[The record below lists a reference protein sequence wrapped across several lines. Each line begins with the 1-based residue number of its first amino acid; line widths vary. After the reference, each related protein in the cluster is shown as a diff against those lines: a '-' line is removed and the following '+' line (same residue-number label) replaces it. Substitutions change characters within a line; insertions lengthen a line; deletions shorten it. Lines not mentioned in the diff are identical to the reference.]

1 MDWAVALEL
10 KRRAFVLSVV
20 GAMSLVSP
28 VLVGLALLALV
39 APLKLFT
46 LARFI
51 LAGARAFT
59 FGFLMEIVLI
69 GNLFRPI

>member
-1 MDWAVALEL
+1 MDWAMALEL

-20 GAMSLVSP
+20 EALSLVSP

-39 APLKLFT
+39 APFKLFT

-51 LAGARAFT
+51 LAGAGAFT